1 MRSRARD
8 AHAAEA
14 VDNVEQS
21 FQDDA
26 LAPAPTQRTERDS
39 SGRGVLSQVVFAYA

>member
-1 MRSRARD
+1 MRRRARD
-8 AHAAEA
+8 APAAEV

-26 LAPAPTQRTERDS
+26 LAPAPRRKGRGS
-39 SGRGVLSQVVFAYA
+39 SGRVVVSGCIYF